1 MTGNERGHDSD
12 DRLVRPGVPP
22 ITDHAGRIAGRMDRS
37 PLEAKPGGI
46 DAGRSAPRLHD
57 TIARS
62 IGVRIAAEE
71 LLPGDLLSGE
81 IEAAEQLD
89 VSRTA
94 YREAVRILAA
104 KGMVESRT
112 KTGTRV
118 SPRERW
124 HLLDPE
130 VLGWFLETKPSE
142 TFVHDLFELR
152 MMVEPHAAELAAR
165 HRRDVDL
172 VAMEESLQTMARE
185 TLTTEEGRVADRT
198 FHQTILAATG
208 NELIVA
214 LASGVVAAIRWT
226 TAFKSRTQ
234 RNPRDPINEHRDVLE
249 AIRIQDAP
257 GARAAMAELVQK
269 ALVDMRASL
278 TPNTARRGRPPRGA
292 STLAPLRPRH
302 SP

>member
-1 MTGNERGHDSD
+1 MG
-12 DRLVRPGVPP
+12 
-22 ITDHAGRIAGRMDRS
+22 RS
-37 PLEAKPGGI
+37 PPNAPHAAS
-46 DAGRSAPRLHD
+46 AGVGPTHATPRLHD

-81 IEAAEQLD
+81 IEAAEQLA

-94 YREAVRILAA
+94 YREAMRILAA

-118 SPRERW
+118 SPRARW
-124 HLLDPE
+124 HILDPE

-152 MMVEPHAAELAAR
+152 MMVEPQAAELAAR
-165 HRRDVDL
+165 RRQARDL
-172 VAMEESLQTMARE
+172 VAMDEALDTMARR
-185 TLTTEEGRVADRT
+185 TLRTEEGRVADRA

-214 LASGVVAAIRWT
+214 LASSVTAAIRWT

-234 RNPRDPINEHRDVLE
+234 RLPRDPIEEHRDVLE
-249 AIRIQDAP
+249 AIRAQDV
-257 GARAAMAELVQK
+257 ARARASMADLVQK
-269 ALVDMRASL
+269 ALTDMRASL
-278 TPNTARRGRPPRGA
+278 TPNTTRPARLHARSA
-292 STLAPLRPRH
+292 AD
-302 SP
+302 

>member
-1 MTGNERGHDSD
+1 
-12 DRLVRPGVPP
+12 
-22 ITDHAGRIAGRMDRS
+22 MDRS
-37 PLEAKPGGI
+37 PPSAPPAVV
-46 DAGRSAPRLHD
+46 DAIRSAPRLHD

-94 YREAVRILAA
+94 YREAVRILSA

-118 SPRERW
+118 SPRARW
-124 HLLDPE
+124 HILDPE

-165 HRRDVDL
+165 HRRDSDL
-172 VAMEESLQTMARE
+172 AAMDVALDTMARQ
-185 TLTTEEGRVADRT
+185 TLTTEAGRLADRG
-198 FHQTILAATG
+198 FHLAILAATG

-214 LASGVVAAIRWT
+214 LASSVAAAIRWT

-234 RNPRDPINEHRDVLE
+234 RRPRDPIQEHRDVLE
-249 AIRIQDAP
+249 AIRAQDAA
-257 GARAAMAELVQK
+257 GARAAMADLVQK
-269 ALVDMRASL
+269 ALADMRASL
-278 TPNTARRGRPPRGA
+278 TPNTARPPR
-292 STLAPLRPRH
+292 PRVRTAAD
-302 SP
+302 

>member
-1 MTGNERGHDSD
+1 
-12 DRLVRPGVPP
+12 
-22 ITDHAGRIAGRMDRS
+22 MDRS
-37 PLEAKPGGI
+37 PRKAKPEVVAG
-46 DAGRSAPRLHD
+46 GRSTPRLHD

-71 LLPGDLLSGE
+71 LLPGDVLSGE
-81 IEAAEQLD
+81 IEAAEQLA

-118 SPRERW
+118 SPRARW
-124 HLLDPE
+124 HILDPE

-165 HRRDVDL
+165 HRRHHDL
-172 VAMEESLQTMARE
+172 AAMDEALETMAQR
-185 TLTTEEGRVADRT
+185 TLTTEEGRLADRT

-214 LASGVVAAIRWT
+214 LASSVVAAIRWT

-234 RNPRDPINEHRDVLE
+234 REPRDPIQEHRDVLE
-249 AIRIQDAP
+249 AIRAQDAAA
-257 GARAAMAELVQK
+257 ARASMAELVQK

-278 TPNTARRGRPPRGA
+278 TPNTARPPRPRTRSGA
-292 STLAPLRPRH
+292 D
-302 SP
+302 

>member
-1 MTGNERGHDSD
+1 
-12 DRLVRPGVPP
+12 
-22 ITDHAGRIAGRMDRS
+22 MDRS
-37 PLEAKPGGI
+37 PPPAKPRAV
-46 DAGRSAPRLHD
+46 AGSQAPPRLHD
-57 TIARS
+57 VIARS

-71 LLPGDLLSGE
+71 LLPGDVLSGE
-81 IEAAEQLD
+81 IEAAEQLA

-118 SPRERW
+118 SPRARW
-124 HLLDPE
+124 HILDPE

-142 TFVHDLFELR
+142 SFVHDLFELR

-165 HRRDVDL
+165 HRGSSDL
-172 VAMEESLQTMARE
+172 AVMDQALETMARR
-185 TLTTEEGRVADRT
+185 TLTTEEGRLADRT
-198 FHQTILAATG
+198 FHQAILAATG

-214 LASGVVAAIRWT
+214 LASSVVAAIRWT

-234 RNPRDPINEHRDVLE
+234 RDPRDPIQEHRDVLE
-249 AIRIQDAP
+249 AIRARNATQ
-257 GARAAMAELVQK
+257 ARASMADLVQK

-278 TPNTARRGRPPRGA
+278 TPNTARPPRPRDR
-292 STLAPLRPRH
+292 STAD
-302 SP
+302 